1 LSKFADLALRE
12 PTRAALAQ
20 MGFENPTPIQSQA
33 IPPLLD
39 GRDLIAEA
47 PTGSGKTLAF
57 GLPLAERVDPRRRE
71 VQALVLVPT
80 RELATQVEQVLGALG
95 RHHGFR
101 TLVVCG
107 GRSAV
112 TQTQALRA
120 GAQVVVGTPGRVLDL
135 LQCGAL
141 RLGGVRYLVLDEADE
156 MLDRGFAPDVER
168 ILARA
173 PANRQTALL
182 SATVPD
188 WVRSTAAHHL
198 QNPATV
204 RDVPPPAAAPAIEH
218 QVYEVQDAERLP
230 ALRTLLDDRGAGM
243 TLVFGRTK
251 HGVKALC
258 RRLEALGYPVAAL
271 QGNLSQNARDR
282 VMADVRAGQVPILIA
297 TNVAARGIDVDHI
310 ERVINYELPETPEL
324 FTHRVGRT
332 GRMGRHG
339 VAITLL
345 GPTDFDRWKRF
356 ERSLGRAL
364 PRTRWSAVAGT
375 SPHAATAAPARQP
388 AGSQGASAA
397 RQPSRSQGASTVR
410 QSAAVRSAPAAP
422 RPSAG
427 TPAGRQ
433 PQRVPASTGA
443 YGRPRL
449 SGADTGRQPAAA
461 SVASGARHGQ
471 PSEPTRA
478 LVSATPAGA
487 RGGQAP
493 GGQGAGA
500 RRRSR
505 WRRGA
510 RG

>member
-1 LSKFADLALRE
+1 
-12 PTRAALAQ
+12 
-20 MGFENPTPIQSQA
+20 
-33 IPPLLD
+33 
-39 GRDLIAEA
+39 
-47 PTGSGKTLAF
+47 
-57 GLPLAERVDPRRRE
+57 
-71 VQALVLVPT
+71 
-80 RELATQVEQVLGALG
+80 
-95 RHHGFR
+95 
-101 TLVVCG
+101 
-107 GRSAV
+107 
-112 TQTQALRA
+112 
-120 GAQVVVGTPGRVLDL
+120 
-135 LQCGAL
+135 
-141 RLGGVRYLVLDEADE
+141 
-156 MLDRGFAPDVER
+156 
-168 ILARA
+168 
-173 PANRQTALL
+173 
-182 SATVPD
+182 
-188 WVRSTAAHHL
+188 
-198 QNPATV
+198 
-204 RDVPPPAAAPAIEH
+204 
-218 QVYEVQDAERLP
+218 
-230 ALRTLLDDRGAGM
+230 M

-345 GPTDFDRWKRF
+345 GPADFDRWKRF

-364 PRTRWSAVAGT
+364 PRSRWSAVAGT
-375 SPHAATAAPARQP
+375 SPSPHAATAAPARQP
-388 AGSQGASAA
+388 AGSQGASPA
-397 RQPSRSQGASTVR
+397 RQPSRSQGASPVR
-410 QSAAVRSAPAAP
+410 QSATVRSAPAAP

-427 TPAGRQ
+427 TPPGRQ
-433 PQRVPASTGA
+433 PQRVTASTGA

-449 SGADTGRQPAAA
+449 PGADQGRQTIPATAT
-461 SVASGARHGQ
+461 SGARRVQ
-471 PSEPTRA
+471 PVEPTRE

-505 WRRGA
+505 WRRGSRA
-510 RG
+510 

>member
-1 LSKFADLALRE
+1 MPDMPPRKLAL
-12 PTRAALAQ
+12 L
-20 MGFENPTPIQSQA
+20 
-33 IPPLLD
+33 
-39 GRDLIAEA
+39 
-47 PTGSGKTLAF
+47 
-57 GLPLAERVDPRRRE
+57 GL
-71 VQALVLVPT
+71 ALVAL
-80 RELATQVEQVLGALG
+80 LVLGG
-95 RHHGFR
+95 WYVSR
-101 TLVVCG
+101 G
-107 GRSAV
+107 G
-112 TQTQALRA
+112 
-120 GAQVVVGTPGRVLDL
+120 PGV
-135 LQCGAL
+135 A
-141 RLGGVRYLVLDEADE
+141 
-156 MLDRGFAPDVER
+156 
-168 ILARA
+168 
-173 PANRQTALL
+173 
-182 SATVPD
+182 
-188 WVRSTAAHHL
+188 
-198 QNPATV
+198 
-204 RDVPPPAAAPAIEH
+204 PAAAPAIEH

-345 GPTDFDRWKRF
+345 GPADLGRWTRF

-364 PRTRWSAVAGT
+364 PRTHWSAVAGM
-375 SPHAATAAPARQP
+375 SPRPHAASAAPARQP
-388 AGSQGASAA
+388 TGSQGASPA
-397 RQPSRSQGASTVR
+397 R
-410 QSAAVRSAPAAP
+410 QSATVRSAPAAP

-427 TPAGRQ
+427 TPGRQ
-433 PQRVPASTGA
+433 PQRVAASTGA

-449 SGADTGRQPAAA
+449 SGADAGRQPATA
-461 SVASGARHGQ
+461 SVATSARRLQ
-471 PSEPTRA
+471 PSEPTRDLA
-478 LVSATPAGA
+478 SATPAGA

-493 GGQGAGA
+493 SGQGAGA

-505 WRRGA
+505 WRRGSRA
-510 RG
+510 